1 MAGITNHIVPG
12 AEVQT
17 VTVDATGGTFTVTD
31 AYTGLETD
39 PLDFD
44 IAAND
49 FTTAMDGITDH
60 PGMVVVTGGPGDS
73 GGTTPYT
80 LTWDANYGN
89 VGEPTTDPASLTGG
103 AGTAAV
109 ATTTAGYGAAA
120 TPWLSV
126 GAHDE
131 PTISLVPDQGDWQW
145 CVMEVAAWM
154 ADEAWSDDPANVSPV
169 IAQVCKALNDSLP
182 DSTRQ
187 ALKDFLVV
195 APDGVIDTVDA
206 GKETTRK
213 LMCTDWLVRT
223 FLPLWFNAAGM
234 TDEADELAAL
244 PAIAAGTL
252 DADETIAVIA
262 AAGVTARAVS
272 DYAWAD
278 LDWASLPGDGRVDH
292 PITGDFFPALWPDL
306 VADTDYA
313 TLELAQRCSR
323 GLAWGN
329 DGGDEGQVT
338 WDAARRVAK
347 AAAWDAT
354 DLVRAPLWDST
365 RAGPSP
371 WLGVTGGTDADE
383 NDVGLAAWQ
392 AARDAIVAAVTNGTL
407 ARDTYDVYEVR
418 FAAWLGWLDAD
429 PGENAAAVAYTA
441 AYDSVQTITASV
453 ASDVW
458 DSLVVL
464 LGDLCAA

>member
-1 MAGITNHIVPG
+1 MAIVNAIVSTG
-12 AEVQT
+12 EIQT
-17 VTVDATGGTFTVTD
+17 VTVDATGGTFDITWNGAT
-31 AYTGLETD
+31 ATGLA
-39 PLDFD
+39 FD
-44 IAAND
+44 ISAAS
-49 FTTAMDGITDH
+49 FTTAMDGITD
-60 PGMVVVTGGPGDS
+60 GAGECVVTGGPGDS
-73 GGTTPYT
+73 GGTMPYT
-80 LTWDANYGN
+80 LTWADAKGN
-89 VGEPTTDPASLTGG
+89 VPEPTTDPASLLGG

-109 ATTTAGYGAAA
+109 ATSTAGVTGLAN
-120 TPWLSV
+120 PWLSV

-131 PTISLVPDQGDWQW
+131 PTTAIPDQGDWQW
-145 CVMEVAAWM
+145 CMMEVAAWM
-154 ADEAWSDDPANVSPV
+154 ADDPWSDDPANVSPV
-169 IAQVCKALNDSLP
+169 IAQLCKALNDSLP

-187 ALKDFLVV
+187 SLKDFLVV

-223 FLPLWFNAAGM
+223 YLPLWFAAAGM

-244 PAIAAGTL
+244 PSIVSAL
-252 DADETIAVIA
+252 DADETIAVLA
-262 AAGVTARAVS
+262 AAGMAARAVS

-278 LDWASLPGDGRVDH
+278 LDWSSLPGDGRADH
-292 PITGDFFPALWPDL
+292 PITGDFFPFLWPDL
-306 VADTDYA
+306 VADTDHA

-323 GLAWGN
+323 GLAYGD
-329 DGGDEGQVT
+329 DGGDEGQAT

-354 DLVRAPLWDST
+354 DLVKAPLWDST
-365 RAGPSP
+365 RVAPTP
-371 WLGVTGGTDADE
+371 WLGVTGGTDADA
-383 NDVGLAAWQ
+383 DTVGLAAWQ

-418 FAAWLGWLDAD
+418 FAAWLAWVNAD
-429 PGENAAAVAYTA
+429 PGENAAAVAYA
-441 AYDSVQTITASV
+441 AATSSAQTITAAV

>member
-1 MAGITNHIVPG
+1 MAGITNPIVST

-17 VTVDATGGTFTVTD
+17 ITVDATGGTFTVTWNG
-31 AYTGLETD
+31 ATTSALA
-39 PLDFD
+39 FNVS
-44 IAAND
+44 AAT
-49 FTTAMDGITDH
+49 FTTEMDAITDDA
-60 PGMVVVTGGPGDS
+60 GDCVVTGGPGAA
-73 GGTTPYT
+73 GGGTPYT
-80 LTWDANYGN
+80 LTWAAKKGN
-89 VGEPTTDPASLTGG
+89 VPAPTTDATSLTGG

-109 ATTTAGYGAAA
+109 ATSTAGVSALAD
-120 TPWLSV
+120 PWLSV
-126 GAHDE
+126 GAHTS
-131 PTISLVPDQGDWQW
+131 PTHVIPDQGDWQW
-145 CVMEVAAWM
+145 CMMEVAAWM
-154 ADEAWSDDPANVSPV
+154 AGEAWTDDPANVSPV
-169 IAQVCKALNDSLP
+169 IAQLCKALNDSLP

-187 ALKDFLVV
+187 SLKDFLVV

-223 FLPLWFNAAGM
+223 YLPLWFDAAGM
-234 TDEADELAAL
+234 GDEADELAAL
-244 PAIAAGTL
+244 PSIVSAL

-262 AAGVTARAVS
+262 AAGMAARAVA

-278 LDWASLPGDGRVDH
+278 LDWASLPGDGRADH
-292 PITGDFFPALWPDL
+292 PITGDFFPFLWPDL
-306 VADTDYA
+306 VADTDHA

-323 GLAWGN
+323 GLAYGD
-329 DGGDEGQVT
+329 DGGDEGQAA

-347 AAAWDAT
+347 AAAWDAA
-354 DLVRAPLWDST
+354 DLVKALAWDSS
-365 RAGPSP
+365 RATPSP
-371 WLGVTGGTDADE
+371 WLGVTGGTDADA
-383 NDVGLAAWQ
+383 DTVGLAAWQ

-418 FAAWLGWLDAD
+418 FAAWLAWVNAD
-429 PGENAAAVAYTA
+429 PGENAAAVAYA
-441 AYDSVQTITASV
+441 AATSSAQTITAAV

>member
-1 MAGITNHIVPG
+1 MPGIANPIVST

-17 VTVDATGGTFTVTD
+17 VTVDATGGTFTVTWNG
-31 AYTGLETD
+31 ATTSALA
-39 PLDFD
+39 FD
-44 IAAND
+44 VSAAT
-49 FTTAMDGITDH
+49 FTTAMDAVADGA
-60 PGMVVVTGGPGDS
+60 GNVVVTGGPGAA
-73 GGTTPYT
+73 GGGTPYT
-80 LTWDANYGN
+80 LTWSAGRGN
-89 VGEPTTDPASLTGG
+89 VPAPTTDATSLTGG
-103 AGTAAV
+103 AGTAVV
-109 ATTTAGYGAAA
+109 ATTAAGVSALAD
-120 TPWLSV
+120 PWLSV
-126 GAHDE
+126 GAHAE
-131 PTISLVPDQGDWQW
+131 PTTSVVPDRGDWQW
-145 CVMEVAAWM
+145 CMMEVAAWM
-154 ADEAWSDDPANVSPV
+154 AGEAWSDDPANVSPV
-169 IAQVCKALNDSLP
+169 IAQLCKALNDSLP
-182 DSTRQ
+182 DNTRQ
-187 ALKDFLVV
+187 SLKDFLVV

-244 PAIAAGTL
+244 PAIATGTL
-252 DADETIAVIA
+252 DADETIAVVA
-262 AAGVTARAVS
+262 AAGIAARAVA
-272 DYAWAD
+272 DYAWKD
-278 LDWASLPGDGRVDH
+278 LDWASLPGDGRADH
-292 PITGDFFPALWPDL
+292 PITGDFFPFLWPDL

-323 GLAWGN
+323 GLAYAD
-329 DGGDEGQVT
+329 DGGDEGQAV
-338 WDAARRVAK
+338 WDSARRVAK

-365 RAGPSP
+365 RASPTP
-371 WLGVTGGTDADE
+371 WLGVTGGTDADA
-383 NDVGLAAWQ
+383 DTVGLAAWQ
-392 AARDAIVAAVTNGTL
+392 AARDAIVAAATNGTL

-418 FAAWLGWLDAD
+418 FAAWLAWLNAD

-441 AYDSVQTITASV
+441 AYDSVQTITAAV

>member
-1 MAGITNHIVPG
+1 MPGITNEIHGV

-17 VTVDATGGTFTVTD
+17 ITVDATGGTFTVSWGGNTSS
-31 AYTGLETD
+31 ALA
-39 PLDFD
+39 FD
-44 IAAND
+44 VSAGD
-49 FTTAMDGITDH
+49 FTAAMIPVTNGDY
-60 PGMVVVTGGPGDS
+60 VAVTGGPGDA

-80 LTWDANYGN
+80 LTWSKALGN
-89 VGEPTTDPASLTGG
+89 VAQPTTDPASLTGG

-109 ATTTAGYGAAA
+109 ATTTAGVFAVADPY
-120 TPWLSV
+120 LSV
-126 GAHDE
+126 GAHDA
-131 PTISLVPDQGDWQW
+131 PTTSVIPDQGDWQW
-145 CVMEVAAWM
+145 CMMEVAAWM
-154 ADEAWSDDPANVSPV
+154 ADESWTDDPANVSPV
-169 IAQVCKALNDSLP
+169 IAQLCKALNDSLP
-182 DSTRQ
+182 DTTRQ
-187 ALKDFLVV
+187 SLKDFLVV

-223 FLPLWFNAAGM
+223 FLPLWFDAAGM

-244 PAIAAGTL
+244 PSIVSAL
-252 DADETIAVIA
+252 DADETIAVVA
-262 AAGVTARAVS
+262 ASGMAARAVA
-272 DYAWAD
+272 DYAWKD
-278 LDWASLPGDGRVDH
+278 LDWASLPGDGRADH
-292 PITGDFFPALWPDL
+292 PITGDFFPFLWPDL

-323 GLAWGN
+323 GLAYAD
-329 DGGDEGQVT
+329 DGGDEGQAV
-338 WDAARRVAK
+338 WDSARRVAK

-365 RAGPSP
+365 RASPTP
-371 WLGVTGGTDADE
+371 WLGVTGGTDADA
-383 NDVGLAAWQ
+383 DTVGLAAWQ

-418 FAAWLGWLDAD
+418 FAAWLAWLNAD

-441 AYDSVQTITASV
+441 AYDSVQTITAAV